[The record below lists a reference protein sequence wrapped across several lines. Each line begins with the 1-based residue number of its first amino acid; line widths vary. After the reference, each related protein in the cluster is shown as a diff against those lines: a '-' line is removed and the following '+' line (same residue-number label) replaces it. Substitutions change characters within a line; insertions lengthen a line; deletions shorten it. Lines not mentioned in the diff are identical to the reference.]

1 MPGRDGTGPMGA
13 GPMTGRG
20 FGGCYAGY
28 GKGAG
33 FAGFG
38 FGRGMGR
45 GMGCRGGFGRGFGRF
60 YGYQPEFE
68 APNAVS
74 EKELLEEQKK
84 FLEAQLDAIN
94 KKMQE

>member
-28 GKGAG
+28 GRGAG
-33 FAGFG
+33 FAGYG

-45 GMGCRGGFGRGFGRF
+45 GIGCRGGIGRGFGRF
-60 YGYQPEFE
+60 FGFQPEFD
-68 APNAVS
+68 AQNVMS